1 MIKNVLSV
9 IQLNIYIK
17 RIFEKDY
24 ILKNV
29 SVEGEL
35 SNFKRHSSGHI
46 YFTLKDDKAGV
57 SCVLFRSY
65 LSGIEDQLHDGA
77 KVVIK
82 GSVSLYEKTGQFQIY
97 VRKIEQAG
105 IGELYILFEKLKKQ
119 LESEGL
125 FAETNKRKIPKY
137 AKKIGI
143 ITSGTGAAIRDI
155 VQVAKRRNPYIELV
169 LYPSLVQGG
178 KAKDNIVKGIEY
190 FNYTEE
196 VDVLIVG
203 RGGGSIE
210 DLWPFNEEAVARAIF
225 ESNVPVISAVGHETD
240 FTISDFV
247 SDLRAPTPSAAA
259 ELAVFDY
266 FEFSHQLVRLE
277 QRFENHKRQLFR
289 REFER
294 LNQLAKRLE
303 QNHPRHILEDKMMDL
318 EQLRLQLLNRL
329 RHQFDY
335 KKLRF
340 ELLTERLNGHSPL
353 KRLEEGYAY
362 VSFKGKTLTST
373 KLINIDDEVQVYL
386 KDGNLTTKIKRIEE
400 M

>member
-1 MIKNVLSV
+1 MINNILSV
-9 IQLNIYIK
+9 IQLNTYIK
-17 RIFEKDY
+17 HMFEKDY

-46 YFTLKDDKAGV
+46 YFTLKDDKAQV

-65 LSGIEDQLHDGA
+65 LSGIEDELHDGA

-97 VRKIEQAG
+97 VRKIERAG
-105 IGELYILFEKLKKQ
+105 IGELYVLFEKLKKQ
-119 LESEGL
+119 LQDEGL
-125 FAETNKRKIPKY
+125 FEESNKRNIPKF
-137 AKKIGI
+137 AHKIGI

-155 VQVAKRRNPYIELV
+155 VQVAKRRNPYVELV
-169 LYPSLVQGG
+169 LYPSLVQGD
-178 KAKDNIVKGIEY
+178 KAKDNIVRGIEY
-190 FNYTEE
+190 FNYNET
-196 VDVLIVG
+196 VDLLIVG

-210 DLWPFNEEAVARAIF
+210 DLWPFNEEVVARAIF

-240 FTISDFV
+240 FTIADFV

-266 FEFSHQLVRLE
+266 FEFSHQLKRLE
-277 QRFENHKRQLFR
+277 QRFENHKRQMLR
-289 REFER
+289 REIDR
-294 LNQLAKRLE
+294 LAHLRKRLE
-303 QNHPRHILEDKMMDL
+303 QKHPRHILEDKMLDL
-318 EQLRLQLLNRL
+318 EQLRLLLLNKL

-335 KKLRF
+335 KKSKL
-340 ELLTERLNGHSPL
+340 ELLKAKLNGRSPL

-362 VSFKGKTLTST
+362 VSVKGKTLTSIST
-373 KLINIDDEVQVYL
+373 LKLEDEVQVYL
-386 KDGNLTTKIKRIEE
+386 KDGKLTTKIKGIEE

>member
-1 MIKNVLSV
+1 MINNILSV
-9 IQLNIYIK
+9 IQLNTYIK
-17 RIFEKDY
+17 RMFEKDY

-46 YFTLKDDKAGV
+46 YFTLKDDKAQV
-57 SCVLFRSY
+57 SCVLFKSY

-105 IGELYILFEKLKKQ
+105 IGELYVLFEKLKKQ
-119 LESEGL
+119 LQGEGL
-125 FAETNKRKIPKY
+125 FDEANKREIPKF
-137 AKKIGI
+137 ANKIGI

-155 VQVAKRRNPYIELV
+155 VQVAKRRNPYVELV
-169 LYPSLVQGG
+169 LYPSLVQGD
-178 KAKDNIVKGIEY
+178 KAKEIIVKGIEY
-190 FNYTEE
+190 FNYQEE

-210 DLWPFNEEAVARAIF
+210 DLWPFNEEVVARAIF

-240 FTISDFV
+240 FTIADFV

-266 FEFSHQLVRLE
+266 FEFNNQLVRLE

-289 REFER
+289 RETER
-294 LNQLAKRLE
+294 LNQLTKRLE
-303 QNHPRHILEDKMMDL
+303 QKHPRHILEDKMMDL

-335 KKLRF
+335 KQSKL
-340 ELLTERLNGHSPL
+340 ELLKARLNGRSPL

-362 VSFKGKTLTST
+362 VSVNGKTLTSVT
-373 KLINIDDEVQVYL
+373 TLELEDEVQVYL
-386 KDGNLTTKIKRIEE
+386 KDGKLTTKIKGIEE